1 MMSEEVIEVKIFMN
15 DGQRKYGVLLDANE
29 ILKSSVDTI
38 KFVCNSQINNYYN
51 SAASH
56 LVEMLPWNE
65 VKAVETY
72 LR

>member
-1 MMSEEVIEVKIFMN
+1 MMTEEVIEVKIFMN
-15 DGQRKYGVLLDANE
+15 NGQRKYGVLLDANE

-38 KFVCNSQINNYYN
+38 KFVCNSKINHYNN